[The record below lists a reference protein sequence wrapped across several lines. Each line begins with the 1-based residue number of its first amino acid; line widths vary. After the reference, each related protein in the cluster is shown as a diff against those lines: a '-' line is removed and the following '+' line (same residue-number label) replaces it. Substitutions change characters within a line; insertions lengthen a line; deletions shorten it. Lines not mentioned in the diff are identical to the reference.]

1 MYILTHTH
9 KWRKKELLPLATWMD
24 LETVMLSEDR
34 EKINTVWHYLYVE
47 PKKKKAK
54 IIETESCQ
62 GLEDGRNREMSVKG
76 YILPIT
82 R

>member
-47 PKKKKAK
+47 PKKKSQNHRNG
-54 IIETESCQ
+54 ELP
-62 GLEDGRNREMSVKG
+62 GLGGWEK
-76 YILPIT
+76 
-82 R
+82 